1 MSTAA
6 SEGSMQRPAQ
16 VFVLGVGVSA
26 ITLDSATAFIE
37 SWILRKPRRAN
48 YVCITGV
55 HGIVESRHD
64 RRLRDIHNEAG
75 LVTPDGMPLVFMAH
89 RLGFKTV
96 SRVYG
101 PDLMRRLTELSAAR
115 GYRQFYYGGA
125 PGVAEQLATALKNR
139 HPELRVAGTLTPPFR
154 DLTPAED
161 AAIVDRINAA
171 AADIVWVGLST
182 PKQEFWMAS
191 HADRLNAAVMIGV
204 GAAFDFL
211 AGTKSQAPA
220 WMQQSGL
227 EWFYR
232 LACEPRRLW
241 KRYSRIV
248 PYFLLFASLQLLRA
262 RIWGPTG
269 KRGREESVGGTS
281 EARQFTPSGPL

>member
-1 MSTAA
+1 
-6 SEGSMQRPAQ
+6 
-16 VFVLGVGVSA
+16 
-26 ITLDSATAFIE
+26 
-37 SWILRKPRRAN
+37 
-48 YVCITGV
+48 
-55 HGIVESRHD
+55 VESQHD
-64 RRLRDIHNEAG
+64 QRLRDIHNKAG

-101 PDLMRRLTELSAAR
+101 PDLMRKLTELSATN

-125 PGVAEQLATALKNR
+125 PGVAERLVAALKSR
-139 HPELRVAGTLTPPFR
+139 HPELQVAGILTPPFR

-161 AAIVDRINAA
+161 AAVIDRINAA
-171 AADIVWVGLST
+171 EADIVWVGLST
-182 PKQEFWMAS
+182 PKQELWMAS
-191 HADRLNAAVMIGV
+191 HAARLNAAALIGV

-220 WMQQSGL
+220 WMQRSGL
-227 EWFYR
+227 EWLYR

-248 PYFLLFASLQLLRA
+248 PYFLVFASLQLLRS
-262 RIWGPTG
+262 RLSGSNGTQNDEEGPV
-269 KRGREESVGGTS
+269 RGTS